1 MLPGIAPV
9 MDTTSPGKW
18 PGDETEGRPRVC
30 DSQGHGE
37 GTRWL
42 WRASTDSAD

>member
-9 MDTTSPGKW
+9 MDTASHGKW

-37 GTRWL
+37 GHKM
-42 WRASTDSAD
+42 AMEGFYSAD